1 MLPSRDL
8 SLLGWALR
16 YERDTGEVSSTSFFR
31 VCVCELAS
39 NPKKQ
44 KQNQTNFF
52 LIPSTDTQLLG

>member
-16 YERDTGEVSSTSFFR
+16 YEQDTGKVSSTSFL
-31 VCVCELAS
+31 CVCELAS

-44 KQNQTNFF
+44 KQNQTFFF